1 MLWRVISPNLCREA
15 RIIVR
20 IDHPSPA
27 SLTHRIGST
36 PDASIVM
43 GRPMSSENL
52 ESSPVEAEGPPPAA
66 RSVGRPRRLTLAQI
80 LDAAIEMGL
89 DGLRIAA
96 LADRLGVRPAVLY
109 TYVTGRKELVRLAA
123 QRASGAATF
132 PEDEGQS
139 WRQYATQYAQAL
151 HKLVEEG
158 QLVSTLVSGN
168 LGPAVEIDSSEQ
180 WLQVMLA
187 RGFDLPEALDLLR
200 SIDLIVLGGAFLS
213 SYARAVAGG
222 EAEYRDAVRASI
234 DQRSA
239 EDVPVIAAHPDRYA
253 DTALPRWRTTLALV
267 LDGVAARRGE

>member
-1 MLWRVISPNLCREA
+1 
-15 RIIVR
+15 
-20 IDHPSPA
+20 
-27 SLTHRIGST
+27 
-36 PDASIVM
+36 
-43 GRPMSSENL
+43 MSSSNL
-52 ESSPVEAEGPPPAA
+52 ESSSVKVEGPPPTP
-66 RSVGRPRRLTLAQI
+66 RTVGRPRRLTLSQI
-80 LDAAIEMGL
+80 LDAAIDMGL

-139 WRQYATQYAQAL
+139 WREYATQYAEAL

-180 WLQVMLA
+180 WLQAMLA
-187 RGFDLPEALDLLR
+187 RGFDLPDALDLLR

-222 EAEYRDAVRASI
+222 EAEYREAVRSSI
-234 DQRSA
+234 RQRSE

-253 DTALPRWRTTLALV
+253 DTALPRWRTTLALA

>member
-1 MLWRVISPNLCREA
+1 
-15 RIIVR
+15 
-20 IDHPSPA
+20 
-27 SLTHRIGST
+27 
-36 PDASIVM
+36 
-43 GRPMSSENL
+43 MSRENL
-52 ESSPVEAEGPPPAA
+52 ECSSAEADASSPVPRA
-66 RSVGRPRRLTLAQI
+66 VGRPRRLTLAQI
-80 LDAAIEMGL
+80 LDAAIDMGL

-123 QRASGAATF
+123 QRASGAAAF
-132 PEDEGQS
+132 PEDNGQP
-139 WRQYATQYAQAL
+139 WQEYATQYAEAL

-180 WLQVMLA
+180 WLQAMLA
-187 RGFDLPEALDLLR
+187 RGFDLPDALDLLR
-200 SIDLIVLGGAFLS
+200 SIDLVVLGGAFLS

-234 DQRSA
+234 RQRSA

-253 DTALPRWRTTLALV
+253 DTALPQWRTTLALV
-267 LDGVAARRGE
+267 LAGVATCRGE

>member
-1 MLWRVISPNLCREA
+1 MA
-15 RIIVR
+15 Q
-20 IDHPSPA
+20 A
-27 SLTHRIGST
+27 
-36 PDASIVM
+36 
-43 GRPMSSENL
+43 MSSENP
-52 ESSPVEAEGPPPAA
+52 ESCPTEVEGPSPAPRA
-66 RSVGRPRRLTLAQI
+66 VGRPRRLTLAQI

-139 WRQYATQYAQAL
+139 WREYATQYAEAL

-187 RGFDLPEALDLLR
+187 RGFDLPDALDLLR

-222 EAEYRDAVRASI
+222 EAEYREAVRTSVG
-234 DQRSA
+234 QRSA
-239 EDVPVIAAHPDRYA
+239 EDVPIIAAHPDGYA
-253 DTALPRWRTTLALV
+253 DTALPRWRATLALV
-267 LDGVAARRGE
+267 LDGLAARRGE